1 MIIEKIAKLTKRG
14 KKYLEA
20 KLKYS
25 KLIILNEIK
34 CSVVLEK
41 LKEINPNN
49 KVKQSSF
56 KIKY

>member
-14 KKYLEA
+14 KKCLEE

-34 CSVVLEK
+34 YSIVWEK

-49 KVKQSSF
+49 KAKQSS
-56 KIKY
+56 IQY